1 MNNHIEANTA
11 KELIELN
18 KNMGHVAATIENLQS
33 DIQRDRIETNDKLE
47 KMNDTIA
54 CINRKVLTQASFT
67 QKIKHS
73 WIIASIFG
81 SIAGATAG
89 FLIKI
94 DKVKNAVGGF
104 FNNGS

>member
-1 MNNHIEANTA
+1 MNNQIDISTA

-18 KNMGHVAATIENLQS
+18 RNMGHVAATLENLQH
-33 DIQRDRIETNDKLE
+33 DISRDRKETNDKLE

-67 QKIKHS
+67 EKIKHS
-73 WIIASIFG
+73 WIIAVFFG
-81 SIAGATAG
+81 SVAGAAASL
-89 FLIKI
+89 LIKV
-94 DKVKNAVGGF
+94 DRVKHAVGGF